1 MGRSRVLSSVSFAA
15 CLAVSAVGAQQTA
28 AVPSSP
34 HTVVVRLIERPGALP
49 FAFDPAVFTAERGD
63 TLRFV
68 QFAATMHN
76 VHFKVV
82 PKGANLGA
90 ALSGPYLT
98 TKGQTYSIVV
108 DARFPDGKYELIC
121 DPHEMIGMHAFLN
134 VSGSALLTAARK

>member
-1 MGRSRVLSSVSFAA
+1 MRRSSVLSSVVLGG
-15 CLAVSAVGAQQTA
+15 CLALSAVGAQQTA
-28 AVPSSP
+28 AASAPA
-34 HTVVVRLIERPGALP
+34 HTIVVNLIERPGPLP
-49 FAFDPAVFTAERGD
+49 FGFDPQVFTAERGD

-68 QFAATMHN
+68 QLAATMHN

-98 TKGQTYSIVV
+98 TKGQAYSIVV
-108 DARFPDGKYELIC
+108 DARFADGKYEIVC

-134 VSGSALLTAARK
+134 VSGSAVMTAGK